1 MEISNDSSR
10 IITEIKSNNSSKK
23 SFNRSKERISVHSH
37 IKGLGVHPSV
47 FSLDTSKLNYDGKDD
62 PKLLV
67 DYENCFN
74 PDCGLIGQFKAREAS
89 LIAVDMIKSKK
100 MAGKALLLAGPS
112 GSGKTA
118 LAMGIA
124 RELNTSAPFTI
135 LSSTEV
141 FSTEVKKTE
150 ILNEAVRKSIHIV
163 IKDEKQIY
171 EGEVTELTA
180 EEVENPTG
188 GFAKC
193 MNGVLVTLK
202 TVKGSKTLRLAPQ
215 VHEQL
220 VKEKVS
226 IGDVIFIES
235 GSGQVRRCGR
245 CDVYSTEFDLEVEEY
260 VPLPKGDVLKQKQ
273 VVQEVSL
280 NDLDM
285 ANSNP
290 SGGSD
295 IVTMLNQ
302 YLRPKR
308 TEITDKLRLEVNK
321 AVNKYVDLG
330 IAEVIP
336 GVLYIDEVH
345 MFDIECFT
353 YLSKV
358 MESPLS
364 PIVILSTNRGISS
377 VRGSDFIEAHGIPAD
392 LLDRLLIIKTVPYTI
407 HEMVQI
413 LKIRSKVEN
422 VPISDQGL
430 KRLGEIGLNSSLRY
444 CIQLISPSN
453 VLRNLEEKLT
463 VESKHIDDA
472 DSLFMDSKTS
482 AQRIVEQSD
491 LFIS

>member
-1 MEISNDSSR
+1 MEISNDSSST
-10 IITEIKSNNSSKK
+10 ITEIKSNTLNKK
-23 SFNRSKERISVHSH
+23 GFGLTKERISVHSH

-47 FSLDTSKLNYDGKDD
+47 FNLDTSKLNYDGKDD
-62 PKLLV
+62 PKLLS

-74 PDCGLIGQFKAREAS
+74 PDCGLIGQFKAREAA

-124 RELNTSAPFTI
+124 RELSTSAPFTI

-171 EGEVTELTA
+171 EGEVTELTP

-188 GFAKC
+188 GFGILLVNITYKHIYNLILVIIMLFIAKC
-193 MNGVLVTLK
+193 INGVLVTLK

-295 IVTMLNQ
+295 IVTVLNQ

-308 TEITDKLRLEVNK
+308 TEMTDKLRLEVNK

-364 PIVILSTNRGISS
+364 PIIILSTNRGISS

-407 HEMVQI
+407 HEVI
-413 LKIRSKVEN
+413 
-422 VPISDQGL
+422 
-430 KRLGEIGLNSSLRY
+430 
-444 CIQLISPSN
+444 
-453 VLRNLEEKLT
+453 
-463 VESKHIDDA
+463 
-472 DSLFMDSKTS
+472 
-482 AQRIVEQSD
+482 
-491 LFIS
+491 

>member
-1 MEISNDSSR
+1 MALLNGSTNRLKESNVRKKDN
-10 IITEIKSNNSSKK
+10 KSTVPG
-23 SFNRSKERISVHSH
+23 KERISVHSH

-62 PKLLV
+62 PKLLTN
-67 DYENCFN
+67 YENCFD
-74 PDCGLIGQFKAREAS
+74 PSCGLIGQFKAREAA

-124 RELNTSAPFTI
+124 RELSTSAPFTI

-141 FSTEVKKTE
+141 FSSEVKKTE
-150 ILNEAVRKSIHIV
+150 ILNEAFRKSIHIV

-171 EGEVTELTA
+171 EGEVTELTP
-180 EEVENPTG
+180 EEVDNPTG

-193 MNGVLVTLK
+193 ISGVLITLK

-215 VHEQL
+215 IHDQL
-220 VKEKVS
+220 IKEKVS
-226 IGDVIFIES
+226 VGDVIFIEAV
-235 GSGQVRRCGR
+235 SGQVKRCGR
-245 CDVYSTEFDLEVEEY
+245 CDAYATEFDLEIEEY
-260 VPLPKGDVLKQKQ
+260 VPLPKGDVFKQKK

-280 NDLDM
+280 NDLDL

-290 SGGSD
+290 SAGDDVMSM
-295 IVTMLNQ
+295 INQ
-302 YLRPKR
+302 YLRPRR

-321 AVNKYVDLG
+321 AVNKYIDMG
-330 IAEVIP
+330 IAEVLP
-336 GVLYIDEVH
+336 GVVYIDEVH

-353 YLSKV
+353 YLTKV

-364 PIVILSTNRGISS
+364 PIIILSTNRGVSS
-377 VRGSDFIEAHGIPAD
+377 VRGSDFIEAHGVPAD
-392 LLDRLLIIKTVPYTI
+392 LLDRLLIIKTIPYTI
-407 HEMVQI
+407 HQVIQI
-413 LKIRSKVEN
+413 LKVRSNVED
-422 VPISDQGL
+422 VPISDEGL
-430 KRLGEIGLNSSLRY
+430 KRLGEVGVNTSLRY
-444 CIQLISPSN
+444 CIQLLSPSN
-453 VLRNLEEKLT
+453 VLRKLEENPT
-463 VESKHIDDA
+463 VESKHIDEA

-482 AQRIVEQSD
+482 AQRIVQHSD